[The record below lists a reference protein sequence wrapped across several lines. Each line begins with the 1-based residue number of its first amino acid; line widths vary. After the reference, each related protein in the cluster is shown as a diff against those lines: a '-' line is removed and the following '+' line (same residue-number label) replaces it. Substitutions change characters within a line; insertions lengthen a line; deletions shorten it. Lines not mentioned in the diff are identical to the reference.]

1 MPVQRVSKSFK
12 DVSASFKV
20 NPLTNDLIAIKN
32 QTAIARSL
40 RNLVLTTPGERFF
53 NENLGSLVNNLLFE
67 NVDDVTAMSVRQ
79 EIINV
84 IENYEPRVELVRVS
98 VNPDIDA
105 YNMDVKIT
113 YNIIGVDLPAQELSF
128 VLIPTR

>member
-1 MPVQRVSKSFK
+1 MPVQRISKSFK

-32 QTAIARSL
+32 ETAIARSL

-53 NENLGSLVNNLLFE
+53 NNEIGSQVNNLLFN
-67 NVDDVTAMSVRQ
+67 NVDDVTAVSIRS

-84 IENYEPRVELVRVS
+84 IENYEPRVELGDVS
-98 VNPDIDA
+98 VNANIDA
-105 YNMDVKIT
+105 YEMDVKIN
-113 YNIIGVDLPAQELSF
+113 YKIIGIDVPTQELTF

>member
-1 MPVQRVSKSFK
+1 MPVQRISKSFK
-12 DVSASFKV
+12 DISASFQV
-20 NPLTNDLIAIKN
+20 NPLTNDLIVIKN
-32 QTAIARSL
+32 TTAIARSL

-53 NENLGSLVNNLLFE
+53 NENLGSQVNNLLFE

-84 IENYEPRVELVRVS
+84 IENYEPRVKLLTVS
-98 VNPDIDA
+98 VNANIDS
-105 YNMDVKIT
+105 YSMDVLIA
-113 YNIIGVDLPAQELSF
+113 YQVIGIDIQPQELSF